1 MQVDI
6 VPACQMCVCT
16 KRHVLSKVPTTKNYK
31 NACFTPRVRS
41 SLLALRR
48 SPLSRSTKKPTD
60 GDAWE
65 TESHGEQP
73 EVSEAID
80 YSMDVFGEMD
90 VSTGGMT
97 PNASPDPSPPP
108 KGSASVKV
116 EPSLPLEE
124 EAEPGSPP
132 KEEAEPS
139 SPPKEEAEPSSPP
152 KEEAG
157 PSPPPK
163 RPRGRPPKRRILSM
177 SPTGRPAT
185 PSGARVNGESW
196 SSRRA
201 SAAVVKLEPEDSG
214 EDYLSTPTHPKKK
227 KRANRKW
234 GNSRGRADGKL
245 GGGGGGAGPAVVG
258 AVSSPAAAAVAV
270 TLQPET
276 DDVEGLLFV
285 SFTSQVK
292 HPRRL
297 LSGLRSHPDIG
308 LYLCGP

>member
-1 MQVDI
+1 
-6 VPACQMCVCT
+6 
-16 KRHVLSKVPTTKNYK
+16 
-31 NACFTPRVRS
+31 VRS

-48 SPLSRSTKKPTD
+48 SPLSRSTKKPTAASPD

-73 EVSEAID
+73 EASEAID

-97 PNASPDPSPPP
+97 PNPSPDPSPPP

-124 EAEPGSPP
+124 EAEP
-132 KEEAEPS
+132 S
-139 SPPKEEAEPSSPP
+139 SPPKEDAEPSSPP

-201 SAAVVKLEPEDSG
+201 SAAVKLEPEDSG
-214 EDYLSTPTHPKKK
+214 EDYLSTPTHHKKK

-245 GGGGGGAGPAVVG
+245 GGGGGAGPAVVA
-258 AVSSPAAAAVAV
+258 AVSSPAAAAV

-297 LSGLRSHPDIG
+297 LSGLMHTAVFRIPIG
-308 LYLCGP
+308 YCDSVVKA